1 MQSRIFIG
9 YTWEISGGMP
19 CEKVIL
25 MLSKLQE
32 SRDTNMIETTF
43 TVISV
48 LIALGAFIW
57 GIVSYRNQIHAQLF
71 LEFTKRFEEVMQSFP
86 KNAWSA
92 RLDIDGTLP
101 TKSKELSLSVLRYL
115 NLCGEE
121 YYLYKKGWMNKGI
134 WKIWEAELIRT
145 LQTPLFIR
153 EWKNLSREFEAYPAF
168 KEYVDKIQKDTKQ

>member
-1 MQSRIFIG
+1 M
-9 YTWEISGGMP
+9 T
-19 CEKVIL
+19 
-25 MLSKLQE
+25 
-32 SRDTNMIETTF
+32 ETII

-48 LIALGAFIW
+48 FIALSTFIW
-57 GIVSYRNQIHAQLF
+57 GVTSYRNQMNAQLF

-92 RLDIDGTLP
+92 RLDIDGKSP
-101 TKSKELSLSVLRYL
+101 EKSKELSLSVIRYL

-121 YYLYKKGWMNKGI
+121 YYLYKKGWLNKGI

-153 EWKNLSREFEAYPAF
+153 EWKILSGEFEAYPVF
-168 KEYVDKIQKDTKQ
+168 KKYVDDIQRDIT